1 MLLFVYTY
9 NGGGCKLR
17 SEQTQKSPN
26 FVVRIHNDLH
36 GWLKD
41 YAKRNNTTMSA
52 VIKDYLYTLRQ
63 RDEYQQ
69 QTRRRNSETDN
80 FGQWS
85 LGVNGRLSREEI
97 YDNLDIE

>member
-1 MLLFVYTY
+1 
-9 NGGGCKLR
+9 
-17 SEQTQKSPN
+17 
-26 FVVRIHNDLH
+26 
-36 GWLKD
+36 
-41 YAKRNNTTMSA
+41 MSA

-69 QTRRRNSETDN
+69 QTQRRNSETDD

-97 YDNLDIE
+97 YGDLDIE